1 MYNIEINQSV
11 MAQLTKNDK
20 KDFSQKMIEKLN
32 TNLQND
38 FYRIKP
44 IREISD
50 QHAFEMRIH
59 LGKKNFR
66 FAFTIEQKN
75 VNIFYLST
83 TLEKKEFDKEAQK
96 NETNPT

>member
-1 MYNIEINQSV
+1 MYNIKINQSV
-11 MAQLTKNDK
+11 MAQLPKKDK

-32 TNLQND
+32 TNLQNN

-44 IREISD
+44 IRNISD
-50 QHAFEMRIH
+50 QSAYEMRIH
-59 LGKKNFR
+59 LGKENFR
-66 FAFTIEQKN
+66 FAFTIDHKN

-83 TLEKKEFDKEAQK
+83 TLEKKEFDKEALK